1 MLAAKLSRNQM
12 VQAICVCFAASLFF
26 AYELMQLHML
36 NAITP
41 MLMTDLHFGA
51 TDLGI
56 LGSTYILADVLFLL
70 PAGMILD
77 RFSVRKIVLVALA
90 LCIMGTVGFA
100 YSHTLIE
107 ACICHFFSGIG
118 NAFCFLSCMMLCAK
132 WFPAKWRGLV
142 MGLMLTMG
150 LLGGVIAQ
158 TPFSLLAQAYTW
170 REALLIDAGIGVFV
184 FALIYLFVV
193 DTRSKG
199 EAINQ
204 SIPLIQGI
212 KRSIMSTQNIACGVY
227 TGMMNLPIMLLGAMW
242 GSLFLTQVHGMS
254 LIEASFVT
262 SMVCMGTIVGS
273 PIVGYISDK
282 IAKRKP
288 VMVAGALSSLA
299 LFAVIGLTKES
310 DPILFAFLFFCL
322 GLTTSS
328 QVLGYPLISE
338 NNPPELTG
346 TSMGIAGMI
355 IMGSAL
361 ILQPISG
368 MLIDFGWD
376 GQIINGTNF
385 YSSSDF
391 MRSFA
396 IFPIGFIISFLMTYV
411 IVEKSKN
418 TTYATQEVA

>member
-1 MLAAKLSRNQM
+1 MLAVRLTQNRM
-12 VQAICVCFAASLFF
+12 IQAVCVCLAASLFF

-41 MLMTDLHFGA
+41 MLMTDLQFGA

-77 RFSVRKIVLVALA
+77 RFSVRKVVLVALGF
-90 LCIMGTVGFA
+90 CIGGTIGFA
-100 YSHTLIE
+100 YSHTLLE
-107 ACICHFFSGIG
+107 ACVCHFFSGIG
-118 NAFCFLSCMMLCAK
+118 NAFCFLSCMMLCSR
-132 WFPAKWRGLV
+132 WFPARWHALV

-150 LLGGVIAQ
+150 LLGGVVAQ
-158 TPFSLLAQAYTW
+158 TPFSLLAQAFNW
-170 REALLIDAGIGVFV
+170 RDALLIDASIGAIVFM
-184 FALIYLFVV
+184 LIYLFVV
-193 DTRSKG
+193 DARG
-199 EAINQ
+199 E
-204 SIPLIQGI
+204 SEMKVSTMPLSTGI
-212 KRSIMSTQNIACGVY
+212 KRSIMNRQNIACGVY

-242 GSLFLTQVHGMS
+242 GSLFLMQVHGMS

-273 PIVGYISDK
+273 PLVGFISDK
-282 IAKRKP
+282 ITKRKP
-288 VMVAGALSSLA
+288 VMLAGALSSLA
-299 LFAVIGLTKES
+299 IFAVIALAQES
-310 DPILFAFLFFCL
+310 DPYLFAFLFFCL
-322 GLTTSS
+322 GLTTST
-328 QVLGYPLISE
+328 QVLGYPLITE

-368 MLIDFGWD
+368 MLIDYGWD
-376 GQIINGTNF
+376 GQLVNGTRF
-385 YSSSDF
+385 YTSTDF

-396 IFPIGFIISFLMTYV
+396 IFPIGFVVSFLMMYV
-411 IVEKSKN
+411 IVEKKK
-418 TTYATQEVA
+418 